1 MLKEIIDDFYIRKQ
15 GSREQTR
22 FYVSNAGKCPRQV
35 FFAMKNYPRKPM
47 EAQALRKIHHK
58 DMVHSKLK
66 NILYSLGIVKA
77 TEIEIP
83 PQELISGRAD
93 AIIGMDGKEY
103 VVELKSINSFGFEQL
118 DRPKDGDVK
127 QLTLYMH
134 YFNIRQGLL
143 VYENKN
149 TQEMKEFEVDYD
161 GALARSILDSFAS
174 LKQDVDS
181 GRVPEKPHGL
191 EQWQC
196 DYCPYAEECGKV

>member
-1 MLKEIIDDFYIRKQ
+1 MLKEIIDQFYLKRQ
-15 GSREQTR
+15 ESRGQTR

-35 FFAMKNYPRKPM
+35 FFAMKNYPKKSM
-47 EAQALRKIHHK
+47 EAQALRKMHHG
-58 DMVHSKLK
+58 DVVHSKLK

-83 PQELISGRAD
+83 PQELVSGRAD
-93 AIIGMDGKEY
+93 AIIGMNGKEY

-134 YFNIRQGLL
+134 YFNIAQGLL

-149 TQEMKEFEVDYD
+149 TQEMKEFEVSYD
-161 GALARSILDSFAS
+161 GALAKSIMDSFAS
-174 LKQDVDS
+174 LKQNVDS
-181 GRVPEKPHGL
+181 GQVPEKPGEL

-196 DYCPYAEECGKV
+196 DYCPYIEECDKV